1 VIRKMIRII
10 SRTPPLDSV
19 SISQQRH
26 PGSRDSMSKL
36 SFFLYH
42 DHNLVIGRNIEHERA
57 YSGVCRAS
65 TLRYTARDQ
74 YAALHVICQ

>member
-1 VIRKMIRII
+1 
-10 SRTPPLDSV
+10 
-19 SISQQRH
+19 
-26 PGSRDSMSKL
+26 MSKL